1 MSSRECGP
9 VVSWGCDCADCHDR
23 YRYKN
28 RFAFLGNGDIKAT
41 VTKDVQGLSVYMRD
55 SDHEWHVE

>member
-1 MSSRECGP
+1 MS
-9 VVSWGCDCADCHDR
+9 DDADSMSYATDADERCR

-28 RFAFLGNGDIKAT
+28 RFAYLGNGDIKAT